1 MSRTGSYFSSSS
13 LRALSCSGPVV
24 AVAVVI
30 AGAEEG
36 GGGAGR
42 RIDRELQVAGEARG
56 VVCGGGVA
64 FPA

>member
-1 MSRTGSYFSSSS
+1 
-13 LRALSCSGPVV
+13 LRALSCSGPVVAV